1 MDYLIRSFIFF
12 CFIVFN
18 ILSADC
24 SDLDYDDCLYWSG
37 YCEWNDDTNM
47 CEDAGGG
54 DDDVSY
60 GPYEYDYL
68 TESDGIRISTLYN
81 GTLLYYPIDAI
92 PPYESIVLIDAF
104 GDEYGLQDWAQ
115 FYASYGFIAM
125 TIGNFDLSSRDFD
138 SEWDYADRALGL
150 LDAIETI
157 KEENERDL
165 SPLNGS
171 IDTSSFTV
179 SGYSTSGGGAHTAAT
194 MDSTLKAAILLNP
207 AVAFLDSLNCPSE
220 TAYYC
225 LIEEH
230 LDHEVPVLIFGGE
243 NEFDELV
250 TSDDSTYA
258 DMWALPQY
266 EFVPETTDKM
276 YFESAGEGHG
286 SSVFPSGDVADFAL
300 FWLKYHSSGNE
311 TYCDSLIVN
320 PGSTSQFLTTL
331 NCDIEFNYD
340 LNDDGHVDNS
350 DLVSLVMSILND
362 DELENT
368 GDLNFDQA
376 TDILDVISF
385 SDHLQ

>member
-1 MDYLIRSFIFF
+1 MHSIVRSFILL
-12 CFIVFN
+12 CFIVYN

-47 CEDAGGG
+47 CEDAGG
-54 DDDVSY
+54 DDVTY
-60 GPYEYDYL
+60 GPYVYDYL
-68 TESDGIRISTLYN
+68 TESDGIRVSTLYN

-104 GDEYGLQDWAQ
+104 GDEYGLQGWAQ

-125 TIGNFDLSSRDFD
+125 TIGNFDSRSRDFD

-157 KEENERDL
+157 KEENERDQ

-171 IDTSSFTV
+171 VDTSSFSV

-194 MDSTLKAAILLNP
+194 MDPTLKSAILLNP

-220 TAYYC
+220 SGYYC

-230 LDHEVPVLIFGGE
+230 LDHEIPVLIFAGE

-258 DMWALPQY
+258 YMWALPQY
-266 EFVPETTDKM
+266 EYVPETTDKM
-276 YFESAGEGHG
+276 FFESAGEGHG
-286 SSVFPSGDVADFAL
+286 SSVFPSGDVANFAL

-331 NCDIEFNYD
+331 NCDITINYD
-340 LNDDGHVDNS
+340 LNDDGLVDNS
-350 DLVSLVMSILND
+350 DLISLVMSIIND

-376 TDILDVISF
+376 TDILDVIIF